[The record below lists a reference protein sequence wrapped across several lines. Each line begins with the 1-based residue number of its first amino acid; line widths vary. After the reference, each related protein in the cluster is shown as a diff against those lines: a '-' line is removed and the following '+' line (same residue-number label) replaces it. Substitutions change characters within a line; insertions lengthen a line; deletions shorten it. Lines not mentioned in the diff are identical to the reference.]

1 MMGRKQVRLGLIG
14 VASFVLLI
22 TVLPQVASGLGLG
35 ALAKR
40 LDTPAGCSSSGSSGS
55 SGSSSGSCCSSSGS
69 FGSGSSDSSGCP
81 TGNVAGT
88 IAVTGAPRGF
98 IPPELGVGA
107 CPASTPTGMVCDNPV
122 YGFTQDGTYA
132 LTLTPGLWRVNGFYE
147 LSANGG
153 AFLGTPQL
161 LDVAVNQPITA
172 NFTVPYARPSS
183 LAGTIAVTGLPS
195 GVGVQ
200 NYSVLLCP
208 PSAPYTGGIASIACV
223 NGSGGSGKTQTPN
236 SYRLNG
242 LPPGQWIAYPGYCTE
257 FGCATNPQAGQTV
270 TLTSGRRTHLNL
282 TTPFLTPSSGLAA
295 GSVSV
300 TGAPTGFSSQV
311 VITACQTTTT
321 GGFCQEDYVGT
332 GPSSTFSLQLPNGT
346 WQLTAA
352 YLAPVFQNAISG
364 PIQNITIQGGQTTTV
379 NLTVAYQVLGTATG
393 TIKVSGLPGGVHP
406 TAYTVTACPA
416 GIDPFTLFPSLSCV
430 TEYSGPGGYLYGA
443 ADATRLGRSAAKT
456 PGKHIR
462 AAGNRINSYN
472 LPTLTPGQWTLTAS
486 YQTAFGFGSSPGT
499 QVTITAGGTTKTT
512 LTVPYQTP
520 DDGVVSGIVR
530 VTGAP
535 LFYYQAQVRACSAPP
550 AGTCTDEQD
559 AYVNG
564 DGTYQLPLPPGTWWV
579 SGVVDVYGSG
589 PNTTETVSPPQEV
602 TVTAGT
608 KTVLRF
614 TVPVTSSSGSV
625 TTGSSRVR
633 AAKGA
638 HHRR

>member
-1 MMGRKQVRLGLIG
+1 
-14 VASFVLLI
+14 
-22 TVLPQVASGLGLG
+22 
-35 ALAKR
+35 
-40 LDTPAGCSSSGSSGS
+40 
-55 SGSSSGSCCSSSGS
+55 
-69 FGSGSSDSSGCP
+69 
-81 TGNVAGT
+81 
-88 IAVTGAPRGF
+88 
-98 IPPELGVGA
+98 
-107 CPASTPTGMVCDNPV
+107 
-122 YGFTQDGTYA
+122 
-132 LTLTPGLWRVNGFYE
+132 
-147 LSANGG
+147 
-153 AFLGTPQL
+153 
-161 LDVAVNQPITA
+161 
-172 NFTVPYARPSS
+172 
-183 LAGTIAVTGLPS
+183 
-195 GVGVQ
+195 
-200 NYSVLLCP
+200 
-208 PSAPYTGGIASIACV
+208 
-223 NGSGGSGKTQTPN
+223 
-236 SYRLNG
+236 
-242 LPPGQWIAYPGYCTE
+242 
-257 FGCATNPQAGQTV
+257 
-270 TLTSGRRTHLNL
+270 
-282 TTPFLTPSSGLAA
+282 
-295 GSVSV
+295 
-300 TGAPTGFSSQV
+300 V